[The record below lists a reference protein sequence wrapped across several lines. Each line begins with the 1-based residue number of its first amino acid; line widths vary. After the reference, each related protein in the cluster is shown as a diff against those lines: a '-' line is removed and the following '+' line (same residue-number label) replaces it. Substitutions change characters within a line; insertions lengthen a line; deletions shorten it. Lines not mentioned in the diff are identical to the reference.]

1 MRKIC
6 LITAILF
13 AMAVICQADVVIKK
27 KTSLEGMMGMGNN
40 ESSETEYISVDKSCS
55 ERNSKFTGGMMA
67 KATKGKKTENIQITR
82 LDKGMVWN
90 LEPDGKTYTEMS
102 LDSLKIM
109 MELLKGSLKDMPMG
123 EDKTDD
129 AKYEWTVDVKGPD
142 DAGMINGFKCQSLS
156 GKAIGIN
163 KENPKDKIRITY
175 EYWLGQDVAGFKEM
189 DQYYS
194 NYAKAMGL
202 DDYRTQQ
209 GMEAMAGKWTSHFG
223 DLLQKVKEVGGFPVK
238 TNMLVEKTEEA
249 GAAESGEEGA
259 MSDSA
264 EGAKKA
270 AEVMGK
276 IGGLFGQKKPA
287 KSADGMSTVF
297 SMSQEVTSIEEKSGN
312 EEKYEL
318 PSGYK
323 KK

>member
-1 MRKIC
+1 MKSRFMLLLGLV
-6 LITAILF
+6 LISIA
-13 AMAVICQADVVIKK
+13 ICQADVVVKK
-27 KTSLEGMMGMGNN
+27 KTSLGGMMGMGNN
-40 ESSETEYISVDKSCS
+40 ESSETEYISADKSCS
-55 ERNSKFTGGMMA
+55 ERSSKFTGGMMA
-67 KATKGKKTENIQITR
+67 KATKGKKSENIQITR

-109 MELLKGSLKDMPMG
+109 MESLKGSLKDMPMG
-123 EDKTDD
+123 EDKTDES
-129 AKYEWTVDVKGPD
+129 KYEWTVDIKGPD
-142 DAGMINGFKCQSLS
+142 DAGMINGFKCKSLS
-156 GKAIGIN
+156 GKAIGTN

-175 EYWLGQDVAGFKEM
+175 EYWLGQDVTGFKEM
-189 DQYYS
+189 DQFYS
-194 NYAKAMGL
+194 NYAKAMGF

-209 GMEAMAGKWTSHFG
+209 GMEAMAGKWASHFG
-223 DLLQKVKEVGGFPVK
+223 DLLQKVKEAGGFPVK
-238 TNMLVEKTEEA
+238 INMLVEKTEEA
-249 GAAESGEEGA
+249 GADSGERGA
-259 MSDSA
+259 ESDSA
-264 EGAKKA
+264 QAARKA
-270 AEVMGK
+270 ADVMGK

-312 EEKYEL
+312 EGKYEL